1 MEDEIKNLYNYF
13 VTQSDCKK
21 QSTMKILLADHF
33 GMCFGVRDAIAQA
46 EQLATEQPLTILGEL
61 VHNPIVRERL
71 RAQGIEE
78 AALDS
83 TRPASRRVMIT
94 AHGASDKKRA
104 EWRTAGFDVADATCP
119 LVLHAHEQLRR
130 LVAAEYFP
138 IVIGQRGHVE
148 VNGLAGDFPEAFI
161 VNSPEDVRSLPTHKR
176 YGIISQTT
184 QPIDFVRRIVDLIR
198 RKFPGS
204 QVRFVDTVCK
214 PTKDRQSALQNLIQS
229 ADAIVVVG
237 GRTSN
242 NTLQLLETCHAAGKT
257 AFHIERPEELLPE
270 WFDGVDAV
278 GLTGRHFDSSGNG

>member
-1 MEDEIKNLYNYF
+1 
-13 VTQSDCKK
+13 
-21 QSTMKILLADHF
+21 MKILLADHF

-83 TRPASRRVMIT
+83 TRSASRRVMIT

-130 LVAAEYFP
+130 LVAAGYFP

-148 VNGLAGDFPEAFI
+148 VNGLVGDFPGAFV
-161 VNSPEDVRSLPTHKR
+161 VNSPEDVAKPSDAQALRSHFANNPTNRFCPAHCRSDPAHVPPDRKFASSIPSANR
-176 YGIISQTT
+176 
-184 QPIDFVRRIVDLIR
+184 RRIGNPHSR
-198 RKFPGS
+198 
-204 QVRFVDTVCK
+204 T
-214 PTKDRQSALQNLIQS
+214 LIQS

-242 NTLQLLETCHAAGKT
+242 NTRQLVETCHAAGKT
-257 AFHIERPEELLPE
+257 AFHIERPEELRP
-270 WFDGVDAV
+270 
-278 GLTGRHFDSSGNG
+278 

>member
-104 EWRTAGFDVADATCP
+104 EWRTAARCARVAPMVKIQASKFRPSEGSYPSGTI
-119 LVLHAHEQLRR
+119 LNS
-130 LVAAEYFP
+130 EY
-138 IVIGQRGHVE
+138 
-148 VNGLAGDFPEAFI
+148 
-161 VNSPEDVRSLPTHKR
+161 SPV
-176 YGIISQTT
+176 
-184 QPIDFVRRIVDLIR
+184 
-198 RKFPGS
+198 
-204 QVRFVDTVCK
+204 
-214 PTKDRQSALQNLIQS
+214 
-229 ADAIVVVG
+229 
-237 GRTSN
+237 
-242 NTLQLLETCHAAGKT
+242 
-257 AFHIERPEELLPE
+257 
-270 WFDGVDAV
+270 
-278 GLTGRHFDSSGNG
+278 

>member
-1 MEDEIKNLYNYF
+1 
-13 VTQSDCKK
+13 
-21 QSTMKILLADHF
+21 MKILLADHF
-33 GMCFGVRDAIAQA
+33 GMCFGVRDAIVQA
-46 EQLATEQPLTILGEL
+46 ERLASEQPLTILGEL

-71 RAQGIEE
+71 CAQGVEE
-78 AALDS
+78 ASLDS
-83 TRPASRRVMIT
+83 TRSASRRVMIT

-119 LVLHAHEQLRR
+119 LVHHAHEQLRR
-130 LVAAEYFP
+130 LAAAGYFP

-148 VNGLAGDFPEAFI
+148 VNGLVGDFPEAVI
-161 VNSPEDVRSLPTHKR
+161 VNSPKDVQSLPAHRR

-198 RKFPGS
+198 RTYPAS

-214 PTKDRQSALQNLIQS
+214 PTKDRQSALQNLIRL

-242 NTLQLLETCHAAGKT
+242 NTRQLVETCHAAGKT
-257 AFHIERPEELLPE
+257 AFHIERPEQLLPE
-270 WFDGVDAV
+270 WFDGIHVVGLTAGTSTLPETVDAV
-278 GLTGRHFDSSGNG
+278 HQWLLQLTQDGSPREEA